1 MEELTN
7 RQIERK
13 ECVDDAI
20 FNLIQDINP
29 TSIEIEW
36 DMEMIAEIR
45 EEIGYWLIER
55 LKLCD
60 EMTFSPYVE
69 RKS

>member
-13 ECVDDAI
+13 ECVDDVI

-69 RKS
+69 QKN

>member
-20 FNLIQDINP
+20 FNLIQELNP

-36 DMEMIAEIR
+36 DMEIIGEIR
-45 EEIGYWLIER
+45 EEIQYWIVER

-69 RKS
+69 RKR

>member
-20 FNLIQDINP
+20 FNLIQDLNP
-29 TSIEIEW
+29 TSVEIEW
-36 DMEMIAEIR
+36 DMEIIGEIR
-45 EEIGYWLIER
+45 EEIQDWIVER